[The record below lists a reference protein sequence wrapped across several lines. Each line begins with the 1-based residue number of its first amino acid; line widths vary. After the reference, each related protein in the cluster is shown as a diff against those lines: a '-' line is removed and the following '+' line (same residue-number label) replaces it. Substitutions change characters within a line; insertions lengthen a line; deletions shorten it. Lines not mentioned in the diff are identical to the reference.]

1 MCSSSSSRVRVY
13 SSLCFVIALP
23 SLSMYGWQ
31 KRGLFYRRR
40 NLLYVLIL
48 FSCCENV
55 TTGIPFVRVHEFE
68 LTRAAVVCEKVN
80 YKLFLYLSSLQG
92 VIFDIN
98 ILYVIRQNILW
109 VSVKCCSAPG
119 KDFLMIIDC
128 KETKTNLSHLSL
140 RFLSLTVVHFS
151 HPTHFFSVAKLQPLI
166 IWSPIYYGTN
176 ISRHDFT
183 YITST
188 WINK

>member
-1 MCSSSSSRVRVY
+1 MCTICCYATTNSSSSSSRVRVY

-92 VIFDIN
+92 VIFDMFDIHRTDLWWTITLKYYIN

-151 HPTHFFSVAKLQPLI
+151 HPTHFFSVAK
-166 IWSPIYYGTN
+166 
-176 ISRHDFT
+176 
-183 YITST
+183 
-188 WINK
+188 